1 MIRKVGKMWERR
13 TQLERKPQIAAIK
26 ATSWKKRNQ
35 CPNKTA
41 DQFIH
46 LNSKNEDGL
55 EDVAERIHCS
65 KDQAGEVGHQQGAA
79 PELQSQ
85 DGQGVCD
92 SFGT

>member
-1 MIRKVGKMWERR
+1 MGE
-13 TQLERKPQIAAIK
+13 EDAAGEE
-26 ATSWKKRNQ
+26 ATDCSYQSNVLKKRNQ

-41 DQFIH
+41 DQFID

-65 KDQAGEVGHQQGAA
+65 KDQAGEVRHQQGAA

>member
-1 MIRKVGKMWERR
+1 MGE
-13 TQLERKPQIAAIK
+13 EDAAGEE
-26 ATSWKKRNQ
+26 ATDCSYQSNVLKKRNQ
-35 CPNKTA
+35 CPKKTA

-65 KDQAGEVGHQQGAA
+65 KDQAGEVRHQQGAA

-92 SFGT
+92 SCGT

>member
-1 MIRKVGKMWERR
+1 MGE
-13 TQLERKPQIAAIK
+13 EDAAGEE
-26 ATSWKKRNQ
+26 ATDCSYQSNVLKKRNRSVQ
-35 CPNKTA
+35 TKLLSA

-92 SFGT
+92 SCGT